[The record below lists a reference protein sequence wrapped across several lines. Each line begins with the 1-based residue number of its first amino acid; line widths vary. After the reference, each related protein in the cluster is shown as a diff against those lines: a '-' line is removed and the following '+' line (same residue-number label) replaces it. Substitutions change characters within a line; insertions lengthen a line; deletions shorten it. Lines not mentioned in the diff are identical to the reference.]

1 MCMKSAGKTNTLLM
15 ELIIVILFFSLSA
28 VITLQLFV
36 TAHEQSTLSHD
47 KTMALLRAQ
56 NVAEELRADES
67 SVLTGFSEL
76 EEDRYMICYNE
87 DWEPSGETGAYEM
100 SVQVE
105 RKPSEY
111 GTMMELDVR
120 VNKGGQELCSLQTSR
135 YLPAKEDV

>member
-1 MCMKSAGKTNTLLM
+1 MKSAGKTNTLLM

-47 KTMALLRAQ
+47 KTMALLKAQ
-56 NVAEELRADES
+56 NVVEEIQADES
-67 SVLTGFSEL
+67 DTLSGFIEL
-76 EEDRYMICYNE
+76 EEDRYIICYNE
-87 DWEPSGETGAYEM
+87 DWEPSGETGSYEL
-100 SVQVE
+100 SVQVG

-120 VNKGGQELCSLQTSR
+120 VHKDDKELCGLQTSR
-135 YLPAKEDV
+135 YLPAKGDV